1 MLVLGVAHR
10 RPQGE
15 VLLNLVVS
23 ESGYKDVECRSI
35 LRLLVLVSPRVVILE
50 IQVLLVYIQ
59 ILRRVIFFGFG
70 ATFELHRHVRNSN
83 RCVSHRCGSVASLCP
98 FYLCINRTSLRIF
111 SLCCFKRHL
120 RSLPA

>member
-1 MLVLGVAHR
+1 MLGVAHR

-50 IQVLLVYIQ
+50 IQVFLVFLQLL
-59 ILRRVIFFGFG
+59 
-70 ATFELHRHVRNSN
+70 RHVHFFLWGLLA
-83 RCVSHRCGSVASLCP
+83 VLE
-98 FYLCINRTSLRIF
+98 
-111 SLCCFKRHL
+111 FKRYLAPDPMLSGQSPQGQQCRVFHF
-120 RSLPA
+120 S